1 MRSAALLF
9 CTAGLPLAVHAQSIP
24 QVIYSKVG
32 GHPTATIPGA
42 LDASG
47 APVTAEFRAMEDLIG
62 STDGTQWLLKGRT
75 QLGSDLETMLML
87 GSGTTGSVLIQ
98 EGQPALGGGWYD
110 FIGSGVG
117 RFNTEGDFA
126 FSARVRTGATGS
138 TSAADGHRVHKST
151 SGVLSLA
158 FKQLDP
164 YTGLS
169 DTNPSGDET
178 VGNSVGSIHLL
189 DEGTIGCQDST
200 INNIHTSRRPAIF
213 YNRAMF
219 HQTGVTT
226 IVAMGGLGNR
236 PWSTIDANEF
246 FTTPD
251 AAHWIAEGQVTLP
264 TSGTVRV
271 LVLDGNAVLQA
282 NELVPG
288 SSLVLGD
295 IFQSAIS
302 AGGHWIS
309 RGRDNSGTTSPA
321 PDWLVLDGTRVAET
335 GMPLITGSSETLG
348 DTFSTLA
355 VDNAGNYAY
364 VANVAAGNP
373 ASDTALIYNG
383 THILAREGDPV
394 DLNGNGLPD
403 DNAFIGRGNN
413 TLAAFV
419 ANNSLFLSADGH
431 AYFLANLRDGD
442 GNDLNT
448 TSSPAFGTPNAL
460 IRVALPT
467 DQPPC
472 DPDLNQDG
480 NVDQDDISYLI
491 NVVGGGEN
499 PTGIDPDFNHDGNV
513 DQDDV
518 SALINTVGGGGC
530 P

>member
-1 MRSAALLF
+1 MRFAALLF
-9 CTAGLPLAVHAQSIP
+9 CAAGLPLAARAQSIP
-24 QVIYSKVG
+24 LVIYSKAG

-47 APVTAEFRAMEDLIG
+47 APVAAEFRAMEDLVG

-117 RFNTEGDFA
+117 RFNNDGDFA

-138 TSAADGHRVHKST
+138 TSAADGHRVLRST
-151 SGVLSLA
+151 SGVLSLE
-158 FKQLDP
+158 FKQLDS

-213 YNRAMF
+213 YDRAMF

-226 IVAMGGLGNR
+226 IVGMGGLGNR

-246 FTTPD
+246 YTTPSGSQ
-251 AAHWIAEGQVTLP
+251 WIAEGQVTLP
-264 TSGTVRV
+264 TTGTVRV

-282 NELVPG
+282 NETVPG

-302 AGGHWIS
+302 AGGHWMALAS
-309 RGRDNSGTTSPA
+309 RRPRSPTSTRTATSTRTTSPTSSTSSAAARTPPASTPTSTRTATSTRTTSPPSSTPSAAAAA
-321 PDWLVLDGTRVAET
+321 PDAHRHGDLDAVGEVAVH
-335 GMPLITGSSETLG
+335 PVRA
-348 DTFSTLA
+348 DHVPLA
-355 VDNAGNYAY
+355 VDR
-364 VANVAAGNP
+364 VLLP
-373 ASDTALIYNG
+373 APKWKMRECSRNRPTTEMTLMFSDS
-383 THILAREGDPV
+383 P
-394 DLNGNGLPD
+394 
-403 DNAFIGRGNN
+403 
-413 TLAAFV
+413 
-419 ANNSLFLSADGH
+419 GH
-431 AYFLANLRDGD
+431 ARAQAAE
-442 GNDLNT
+442 
-448 TSSPAFGTPNAL
+448 PAA
-460 IRVALPT
+460 R
-467 DQPPC
+467 
-472 DPDLNQDG
+472 
-480 NVDQDDISYLI
+480 
-491 NVVGGGEN
+491 
-499 PTGIDPDFNHDGNV
+499 
-513 DQDDV
+513 
-518 SALINTVGGGGC
+518 SA
-530 P
+530 